1 MKKIILLI
9 FFILIACTIAN
20 NNTINSIIKK
30 ENENCLNMK
39 KFKVFQVFENN
50 YALAHECLEDDDKY
64 CSGLLVL
71 LYPNINLEYYD
82 DMYVTLPK
90 DKCAIQDGVYRYE
103 TQNNVIKTVP
113 IIYFGYKFEPESEEE
128 FKRRA
133 EEFINNINY
142 ICKMDLS
149 GSKNKTQE
157 NIKKCDC
164 VTEYFST
171 TFKNA
176 SKGEI
181 NIENFQDSDA
191 LLNEITKKC
200 GDIKDLY

>member
-9 FFILIACTIAN
+9 FFILIACATAN

-30 ENENCLNMK
+30 ENKNCLNMK

-50 YALAHECLEDDDKY
+50 YALAHECLENDDRY
-64 CSGLLVL
+64 CSGVLVL

-82 DMYVTLPK
+82 DMYVTLSK
-90 DKCAIQDGVYRYE
+90 DKCAIQDGVYRYK

-113 IIYFGYKFEPESEEE
+113 IIDFNYKFEPTSEEE
-128 FKRRA
+128 FMTRID
-133 EEFINNINY
+133 EVVDNFNY
-142 ICKMDLS
+142 RCKMDLS
-149 GSKNKTQE
+149 GSKNKIQE

-164 VTEYFST
+164 ATEHFGA

-176 SKGEI
+176 LKNEI
-181 NIENFQDSDA
+181 NIENFQDFDVFW
-191 LLNEITKKC
+191 NEIAKKC